1 MSTPSRESTRR
12 RSSAARSSSAAES
25 RRLAPFLLACDESA
39 VAELEAMIA
48 TLPLCASGRVFI
60 EVPSVDDIGIV
71 SVPSRMTVTWLP
83 RSARSGAPGSGSACA
98 RGEALSRAVR
108 AWADEMLCDEPAED
122 DLSARAGGVQVW
134 LGGDY
139 RGVAPVFEHLVH
151 TRNVDA
157 QRVTAPASYH
167 LF

>member
-12 RSSAARSSSAAES
+12 RSSAAES

-39 VAELEAMIA
+39 IAELDAMIA

-60 EVPSVDDIGIV
+60 EVPSSDDIGIV

-83 RSARSGAPGSGSACA
+83 RSARSGAPGTGSVCA
-98 RGEALSRAVR
+98 RGEALDRAVR
-108 AWADEMLCDEPAED
+108 AWADEMLCDESAEPEHD
-122 DLSARAGGVQVW
+122 GSEGRGVQVW

-157 QRVTAPASYH
+157 RRVTAPASYR
-167 LF
+167 LS

>member
-1 MSTPSRESTRR
+1 MSTPSRESIRR
-12 RSSAARSSSAAES
+12 RSSAAES

-39 VAELEAMIA
+39 IAELEAMIA

-60 EVPSVDDIGIV
+60 EVASVDDIGIV

-83 RSARSGAPGSGSACA
+83 RSSRSGAPGSGAACA

-108 AWADEMLCDEPAED
+108 AWADEMLCDAPE
-122 DLSARAGGVQVW
+122 SRAGEVQVW

-157 QRVTAPASYH
+157 ERVTAPASYR
-167 LF
+167 LS